1 MHARVPQAMAQF
13 VLEIEKLSHI
23 IGTAPILEM
32 ARAFGLRPRLWLLLL
47 DDPKRV
53 SDDREKEIYP
63 IMTMN
68 MNGKS
73 QGKGTAD
80 KRRKL
85 IISVI
90 KRTSASVIFCQEV
103 PGFFEKE
110 VVARCGTDG
119 NSYKFLRPKDVCSK
133 KRNVKVAVMWRET
146 DFQGKEVDLTDVFS
160 FTKTV
165 ESLKKKK
172 FDVDVNKASI
182 RFAMAKLTSR
192 RTKASFL
199 AVSWHGP
206 RKVNK
211 ASKKTKLEDLIR
223 LLRVVCEKEELSS
236 FIIGGDFNFNTS
248 KVNDDRQ
255 TEYGVTILR
264 YELCTRDKKQRGSSF
279 VPYKDTLIFSVPSD
293 KPPMTG
299 DITVSSVAP
308 LELENES
315 GENALLDH
323 VPVVGDLEIVWPYKK
338 PSIKQDRGKLEQ

>member
-1 MHARVPQAMAQF
+1 M
-13 VLEIEKLSHI
+13 
-23 IGTAPILEM
+23 
-32 ARAFGLRPRLWLLLL
+32 
-47 DDPKRV
+47 KRV
-53 SDDREKEIYP
+53 SDGILKEKEFLDFKKAVQDARLKSASCPSYF
-63 IMTMN
+63 IMTIN
-68 MNGKS
+68 MNGKN
-73 QGKGTAD
+73 QGKGTAS
-80 KRRKL
+80 RRKDL
-85 IISVI
+85 IVSTI
-90 KRTSASVIFCQEV
+90 KQSSASVIFCQEV
-103 PGFFEKE
+103 PGKFKKE
-110 VVARCGTDG
+110 VVEKCGDYGDAVTDKT
-119 NSYKFLRPKDVCSK
+119 S
-133 KRNVKVAVMWRET
+133 AVMWRKSDFDGDRQFVKGT
-146 DFQGKEVDLTDVFS
+146 DSSIIRIVDRLQKNNS
-160 FTKTV
+160 
-165 ESLKKKK
+165 
-172 FDVDVNKASI
+172 DVDVSEV
-182 RFAMAKLTSR
+182 RTRTAMVELTSR
-192 RTKASFL
+192 KTGASFL

-211 ASKKTKLEDLIR
+211 ASKKTKLEVFCDFIR

-338 PSIKQDRGKLEQ
+338 PSIKQDKGKLEQKLSLALSSRLSFLVI